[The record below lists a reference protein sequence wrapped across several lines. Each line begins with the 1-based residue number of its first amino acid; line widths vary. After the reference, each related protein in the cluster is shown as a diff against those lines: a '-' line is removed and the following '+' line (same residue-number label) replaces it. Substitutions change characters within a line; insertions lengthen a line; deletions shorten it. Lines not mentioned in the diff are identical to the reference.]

1 MARQVAGIAAWVG
14 NLGQAI
20 LRRLVDRER
29 PVLDHRTG
37 RVILEV
43 AELAASAAAVA
54 AFSLTPVWF
63 FSWS

>member
-1 MARQVAGIAAWVG
+1 VV